1 MNYFYR
7 ILKNFLITGRSI
19 SAKLFF
25 LLIVLLAIAFT
36 IILYLNINTF
46 MSHDKES
53 VISNAIHI
61 SNIIKRATRYSM
73 LKNSRDD
80 LTSTIMS
87 IGKEQ
92 DIDGVR
98 IYNKK
103 GKVSFSNNSKELNQI
118 VDKQAEQCYVCHARG
133 STKTILPTKDRTR
146 TLKSKEGYR
155 QLGLINPIENEPDCF
170 TADCHAHSPDVKLL
184 GLLDVKLSLQKV
196 DAKITATKRKIITYS
211 LILILITAV
220 LVGSFIWKMIHYPIK
235 KLAKGTKEVAKLNFD
250 YKVDVKSQDEL
261 GDLASSFNKMT
272 TKLKESTDELKKTQ
286 SSLILSEKM
295 ASLGKLSGMVA
306 HEINNPLSGILSYAK
321 LSLRYLN
328 EESNSQ
334 EAIAMTK
341 QNLSLIADEAKRCGD
356 IVRNLLLFS
365 KSKLGVLKSEH
376 LNKIITNSVK
386 IIKHSAKMKG
396 ITILK
401 ELDHENDLIKCY
413 PSLQQVLIALIMNSI
428 EATPSGGKVTI
439 KSYCNEKNGQVKF
452 TVSDN
457 GKGIPKDIISN
468 IFEPYFTTKETEKST
483 GVGLSV
489 VYGIVKQH
497 GGNIEVESKVNRG
510 TKFTVTLPRVPPN
523 KDDN

>member
-1 MNYFYR
+1 MSYFYR
-7 ILKNFLITGRSI
+7 ILKKFLITGRSI
-19 SAKLFF
+19 SAKLFL

-36 IILYLNINTF
+36 IILYQNINTF

-53 VISNAIHI
+53 IIANAIHI
-61 SNIIKRATRYSM
+61 SNIIKRSTRYSM

-80 LTSTIMS
+80 LTNTIMS

-103 GKVSFSNNSKELNQI
+103 GRVSFSNNSNELNRI
-118 VDKQAEQCYVCHARG
+118 VDKQAEQCYVCHAKG
-133 STKTILPTKDRTR
+133 SAKVILPTEDRTR
-146 TLKSKEGYR
+146 ILKSKDGYR

-196 DAKITATKRKIITYS
+196 DDKITATKRKIITYS
-211 LILILITAV
+211 LILVLITAM
-220 LVGSFIWKMIHYPIK
+220 LVGFFIWKMIHHPIK

-272 TKLKESTDELKKTQ
+272 SKLKESANELKKAQ

-321 LSLRYLN
+321 LSSRYLN

-334 EAIAMTK
+334 EAITMTK

-365 KSKLGVLKSEH
+365 KSTIGILKEEH
-376 LNKIITNSVK
+376 LNKIIRTSVK
-386 IIKHSAKMKG
+386 VIKHSAQMKG
-396 ITILK
+396 IIILK
-401 ELDHENDLIKCY
+401 EFDQGNDLIQCY
-413 PSLQQVLIALIMNSI
+413 SSLQQVFIALIMNSI
-428 EATPSGGKVTI
+428 EATPSGGNVTI
-439 KSYCNEKNGQVKF
+439 KTYCHEKNDQVKL
-452 TVSDN
+452 TVKDN
-457 GKGIPKDIISN
+457 GKGIPKDIIPN
-468 IFEPYFTTKETEKST
+468 IFEPYFTTKETDKSA
-483 GVGLSV
+483 GIGLSV
-489 VYGIVKQH
+489 VYGIVQQH
-497 GGNIEVESKVNRG
+497 GGNIEVESKADRG
-510 TKFTVTLPRVPPN
+510 TKFTITLPRVPPN
-523 KDDN
+523 KDDI